1 MRFYQIEPTLENYWR
16 GIILF
21 GKNVASYKFALAH
34 ALYDIR
40 RDGSDLIRLEEL
52 AVPFSQHLC
61 RHLEQ
66 APKQITSSKSQFLSA
81 CSRFNRQEI
90 TQDQL
95 IAATV
100 KLGFS
105 VVLDKFHNVNQGEI
119 ARRFFIDERKT
130 HQGIRLTDD
139 FYSLTERQQYQ
150 NLIHETDARWRL
162 VEQAWAMNIA
172 SSLIAVEYDAA
183 EQQLFS
189 TLNTRRVAISSCR
202 DSLNG
207 YQKGRCFYCYASISL
222 ESGDE
227 NLADVDHFIPWA
239 ARGEVANINGVW
251 NLVLACKS
259 CNRGEKGKFMRV
271 PSAKLLRRLRDRN
284 EYFITSHLPLRETLI
299 RQTGNTTARRD
310 DFLAKIWN
318 TARITLLHEWEP
330 QAAGTDIF

>member
-66 APKQITSSKSQFLSA
+66 APKQITSPKSQFLSA
-81 CSRFNRQEI
+81 CSRFNSQEI

-172 SSLIAVEYDAA
+172 SSL
-183 EQQLFS
+183 
-189 TLNTRRVAISSCR
+189 
-202 DSLNG
+202 NG
-207 YQKGRCFYCYASISL
+207 YQKGRCFYCYKPISL

-299 RQTGNTTARRD
+299 RQTGNTTVRRD

>member
-66 APKQITSSKSQFLSA
+66 APKQITSPKSQFLSA

-207 YQKGRCFYCYASISL
+207 
-222 ESGDE
+222 
-227 NLADVDHFIPWA
+227 
-239 ARGEVANINGVW
+239 
-251 NLVLACKS
+251 
-259 CNRGEKGKFMRV
+259 
-271 PSAKLLRRLRDRN
+271 
-284 EYFITSHLPLRETLI
+284 
-299 RQTGNTTARRD
+299 
-310 DFLAKIWN
+310 
-318 TARITLLHEWEP
+318 
-330 QAAGTDIF
+330 